1 ALFLAN
7 FKKVYDELVAHGYAP
22 VVKGFAWMQGCNDL
36 GFHVE
41 YEDILKAFI
50 SDMRQDLAEITGDS
64 SLNAM
69 PFVIGKIATSF
80 GRYDHPYVPA
90 FNEMQQKV
98 ADDMGTGVE
107 TVETSDLIIVKPD
120 GTYNGTD
127 QYHFNCRDMETLGI
141 RFGEKLLELNGR
153 SIVSVSK
160 QNGGNL
166 SYAISNDGKVVFT
179 VSPESDGVK
188 KYKMSKLFVNDVDVT
203 ADVVNGVYTVENPD
217 SRTYARAEFVEKDK
231 YSVTYIAD
239 DKIVGVV
246 NGMRSVYEN
255 EDLSFGFGVK
265 QGYEI
270 TEVKANGVVVLPE
283 EDGNNR
289 YVVRNV
295 TGNVRIEVSH
305 RAINSADET
314 EEQTNEKTEIKD
326 PKTTVIVCVAVGAGV
341 VVVGA
346 GVAVVFII
354 KKRKIKK
361 G

>member
-1 ALFLAN
+1 
-7 FKKVYDELVAHGYAP
+7 
-22 VVKGFAWMQGCNDL
+22 
-36 GFHVE
+36 
-41 YEDILKAFI
+41 
-50 SDMRQDLAEITGDS
+50 
-64 SLNAM
+64 
-69 PFVIGKIATSF
+69 
-80 GRYDHPYVPA
+80 
-90 FNEMQQKV
+90 
-98 ADDMGTGVE
+98 
-107 TVETSDLIIVKPD
+107 
-120 GTYNGTD
+120 
-127 QYHFNCRDMETLGI
+127 METLGI